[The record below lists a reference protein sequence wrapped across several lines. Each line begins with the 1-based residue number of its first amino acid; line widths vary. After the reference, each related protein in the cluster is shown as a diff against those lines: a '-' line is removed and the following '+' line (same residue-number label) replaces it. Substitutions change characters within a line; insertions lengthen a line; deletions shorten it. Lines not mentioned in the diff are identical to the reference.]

1 MNVSNEAYK
10 LGQAQVEFQC
20 LYGNM
25 KHLTTK
31 ELTSELLRI
40 TTRDNISY
48 EGFVYLEKKLI
59 TDKAK

>member
-1 MNVSNEAYK
+1 MNEAYK
-10 LGQAQVEFQC
+10 WGQAQVEFQC
-20 LYGNM
+20 LTAGL

-40 TTRDNISY
+40 TARDNISY